1 MSMPMLIYLL
11 HRIIKHGTMIPV
23 LIVYQLD
30 MEVAASSTT
39 CPCMQDGSIVTTGKN
54 LVCTSG
60 QERVVWES
68 GPAPAPPARE
78 RLSPVKLVQDTRT
91 VGYLPYV

>member
-1 MSMPMLIYLL
+1 
-11 HRIIKHGTMIPV
+11 
-23 LIVYQLD
+23 
-30 MEVAASSTT
+30 
-39 CPCMQDGSIVTTGKN
+39 MQDGSIVTTGKN

-91 VGYLPYV
+91 VGYLPYLYDSIESSSFLNFYQEKFKSFLSFLPALLIIL